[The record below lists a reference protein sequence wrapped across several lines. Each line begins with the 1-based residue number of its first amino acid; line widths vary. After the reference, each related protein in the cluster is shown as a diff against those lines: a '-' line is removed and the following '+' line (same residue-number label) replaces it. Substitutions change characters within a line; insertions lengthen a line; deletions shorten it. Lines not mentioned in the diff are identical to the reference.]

1 MSHRDTPP
9 TRNGSLPAIP
19 PPGSRPG
26 RRRSPPLACFM
37 GVAAAMSLTACA
49 GLDSGDVDDPPV
61 HGTDQAGVE
70 MAAYGVTEAPCGDDA
85 HLATVVTANG
95 AYHAFC
101 ADSRG
106 RTSLFVMA
114 PADAQVQDDPAS
126 ALEHYLSITPRDV
139 AVPRLLEAADA
150 LPSGRRVT
158 SEVVAFVHPDARE
171 PRGQLRSGLGTKSS
185 CSSAT
190 DFVNAHCSLID
201 DWIEDGL
208 DDDAF
213 ADWTSWC
220 SSGLL
225 AGDAQRTGSS
235 QGVPNPH
242 EARIRVVGCSDDV
255 LVRRYYQN
263 PFNATW
269 WNAGNFTVQPGFA
282 MSWKIFWFNATWC
295 EGEGDLEFCTG
306 ANDMRFRVEPTPG
319 GTYRYTGG
327 FVTPTPVP

>member
-1 MSHRDTPP
+1 MTHRDTPP
-9 TRNGSLPAIP
+9 TSTECLPVILP
-19 PPGSRPG
+19 PVSCPG
-26 RRRSPPLACFM
+26 RRRSPPLVRFFGIAAAV
-37 GVAAAMSLTACA
+37 GVAACA
-49 GLDSGDVDDPPV
+49 GLDSGDGDDSPV
-61 HGTDQAGVE
+61 PGTDPAGVD

-85 HLATVVTANG
+85 HLATVVTANR

-101 ADSRG
+101 ADSQG
-106 RTSLFVMA
+106 RTSVFVMA
-114 PADAQVQDDPAS
+114 PADVKVEDDPGS
-126 ALEHYLSITPRDV
+126 ALEYYLSITPSDV
-139 AVPRLLEAADA
+139 AVPRLLEQADA
-150 LPSGRRVT
+150 LPSGRRST
-158 SEVVAFVHPDARE
+158 SEVVAFVHPEASQHG
-171 PRGQLRSGLGTKSS
+171 GQLRSS

-213 ADWTSWC
+213 ADWSSWC

-225 AGDAQRTGSS
+225 SGDAQRTGSA
-235 QGVPNPH
+235 QGVAHPF
-242 EARIRVVGCSDDV
+242 EARIRVAGCSDDV

-263 PFNATW
+263 PFNSTW

-282 MSWKIFWFNATWC
+282 MSWKIFWFNARWC

-306 ANDMRFRVEPTPG
+306 ANDIRFRVEPTAG

-327 FVTPTPVP
+327 FTLPTPVP